1 MVAPN
6 PVTIGL
12 AVGTGIV
19 YGGLKV
25 VEHWDDITEGAD
37 KAADWVGDKASDIG
51 NDIADGAKSLGSALN
66 PFD

>member
-1 MVAPN
+1 M
-6 PVTIGL
+6 
-12 AVGTGIV
+12 GTGIV

-25 VEHWDDITEGAD
+25 VEHWDDITEGAG

-51 NDIADGAKSLGSALN
+51 NDIADGAKELGSALN